1 VADLL
6 TGGRDRPP
14 RRWVTAVVV
23 LGLLGGGLA
32 FAATRGSGSDHPT
45 AGPTPTPP
53 AQRTT
58 FTDPGPSPRIVVTDA
73 GHSLLGI
80 KAGWELF
87 GRGDNVVVRIQ
98 LARGVITRTPVPTLT
113 SSGPVSFLVGP
124 DRAIIRP
131 LDRVSGYVVADGK
144 QARQLTGALDSYGP
158 ALPGSNPSQVWAADD
173 RDPNAMTLVDMAGRP
188 AGQSIPLPAEADGV
202 VVADGAGY
210 VMFSGT
216 GGVYDARPT
225 GIRRITTGT
234 ILAAGPTRW
243 LARECD
249 ARHRCTMVD
258 INRRNGVRSVG
269 GSAVDDPNT
278 ATIGS
283 ISPDGNTAAL
293 IGSTPTGTFGLHLLS
308 LGSWTERAV
317 SAPINQAAIQDGGIV
332 WSPDSRWLFVV
343 GAGGRL
349 FVVDARTAQ
358 VRNLGV
364 ALPPLSQLAIR
375 NAGG

>member
-45 AGPTPTPP
+45 AAPTPTPTNAWTAIAGPTPTPH
-53 AQRTT
+53 T
-58 FTDPGPSPRIVVTDA
+58 VVTDA

-216 GGVYDARPT
+216 AAFTTPARP
-225 GIRRITTGT
+225 
-234 ILAAGPTRW
+234 AFA
-243 LARECD
+243 
-249 ARHRCTMVD
+249 
-258 INRRNGVRSVG
+258 
-269 GSAVDDPNT
+269 
-278 ATIGS
+278 
-283 ISPDGNTAAL
+283 
-293 IGSTPTGTFGLHLLS
+293 
-308 LGSWTERAV
+308 
-317 SAPINQAAIQDGGIV
+317 
-332 WSPDSRWLFVV
+332 
-343 GAGGRL
+343 
-349 FVVDARTAQ
+349 
-358 VRNLGV
+358 
-364 ALPPLSQLAIR
+364 ALPPAR
-375 NAGG
+375 YWPPDRPVGWRGNATHGIAAPWLISTDATACDRWAGRPSTTPTPQPSVRSRRTETPPR